1 MNNHSLN
8 INYSLN
14 VLKIMRC
21 PNCNYLCSDKSLVKR
36 YDMEY
41 LEHAQYKWKEKHKCI
56 KCNTEYVLDNN
67 N

>member
-1 MNNHSLN
+1 
-8 INYSLN
+8 
-14 VLKIMRC
+14 
-21 PNCNYLCSDKSLVKR
+21 
-36 YDMEY
+36 MEY